1 MHSRTNGN
9 AVPWEAR
16 PLPLS
21 QNGLLVLHV
30 DTVSVICNGNISD
43 HVRHSHGYC
52 YMKHTF
58 HLFVYIQSKIYSKNS
73 RCFFLFIELHSCNGI
88 SKLLSSR
95 ITEP

>member
-1 MHSRTNGN
+1 MHSHTNGN

-43 HVRHSHGYC
+43 HVRHSRGYC
-52 YMKHTF
+52 YMKCTF
-58 HLFVYIQSKIYSKNS
+58 QSKIYNKHS
-73 RCFFLFIELHSCNGI
+73 RCYFFLSNVIVVTESVNYC
-88 SKLLSSR
+88 LLGLLKP
-95 ITEP
+95 E